1 MRALIDLSR
10 TWDGYSS
17 YTNIFRAAR
26 AWFGDEYEGVKRGIV
41 GMYLKYERAQLGNWG
56 ERVAL
61 SNINAQL
68 RSFSSEPSK
77 YNKLINAPF

>member
-1 MRALIDLSR
+1 MRALIDLKY

-26 AWFGDEYEGVKRGIV
+26 AWFGADYEHVKRGIV
-41 GMYLKYERAQLGNWG
+41 DMYLEYERAQLGNWG

-61 SNINAQL
+61 SNIND
-68 RSFSSEPSK
+68 
-77 YNKLINAPF
+77 

>member
-41 GMYLKYERAQLGNWG
+41 GMYLEYERA
-56 ERVAL
+56 
-61 SNINAQL
+61 
-68 RSFSSEPSK
+68 
-77 YNKLINAPF
+77 